1 MLFEDLQKDN
11 ITALKN
17 HDKIARSILSIV
29 YGKCKNES
37 IEQGLNA
44 KSLSDEDTL
53 RIIQKTIKELE
64 EEKKSFL
71 IAKREEK
78 VDELEA
84 QIKVIEKYLPK
95 QLSEAEIKDIISNLE
110 DKKIPSIMKFFK
122 ANYSGKC
129 DMGLVS
135 KIAKEFQ

>member
-78 VDELEA
+78 VEELEELRA
-84 QIKVIEKYLPK
+84 KKAEKRGGFKDKIFLKKVIE
-95 QLSEAEIKDIISNLE
+95 
-110 DKKIPSIMKFFK
+110 
-122 ANYSGKC
+122 
-129 DMGLVS
+129 
-135 KIAKEFQ
+135 